1 MHRLVALASS
11 ALVKGCAFCCAILVI
26 MRITERFEAG
36 AQALLIEQL
45 SFQQTEA
52 SSKLD
57 PAQPLQ

>member
-1 MHRLVALASS
+1 MCIS
-11 ALVKGCAFCCAILVI
+11 CAILVI

-36 AQALLIEQL
+36 AQTLLIEQL
-45 SFQQTEA
+45 SFQQTQA